1 MTAFFIPGL
10 TDLGRVAEDA
20 YVAMRAAV
28 ELDVGRRP
36 SQRRILQLWSRRGGL
51 DCLTEVGRPD
61 PVHGDIVMAIFD
73 LGRQQPFVVQRQ
85 PAVGVPDGILEVLD
99 CRAYS
104 VLEFDSE
111 PAAGP

>member
-10 TDLGRVAEDA
+10 TDQGRVAEDA

-73 LGRQQPFVVQRQ
+73 LGRQQPFVVHRQ
-85 PAVGVPDGILEVLD
+85 GTVGEPEGIREVLD

-104 VLEFDSE
+104 VLEFD
-111 PAAGP
+111 A

>member
-10 TDLGRVAEDA
+10 SGSGRVTEEA

-28 ELDVGRRP
+28 ELDVGRPP
-36 SQRRILQLWSRRGGL
+36 SQRRIMQLWSRRGGL

-73 LGRQQPFVVQRQ
+73 LGRQLPFVVQRQ
-85 PAVGVPDGILEVLD
+85 PAVGVPDGIREVLD

-104 VLEFDSE
+104 VLEFDD
-111 PAAGP
+111 